1 MLPLWKIFP
10 YNKKKIEKMNTEKLI
25 SLKENFTG
33 QKFQWIKTNRP
44 ELLGKVVRCRDV
56 EPAPG
61 GMFLVIFD
69 DGSKIDSTKLNSDLM
84 MIHGDMQPLSK
95 GEVEQIYGIKKEPR
109 LNPSATKPQVFP
121 NIVQETAY
129 SEPARP
135 VTPTATAAP
144 IQPTTPKSNM
154 FEMFNSDET
163 QISIG
168 LKVKLPDK
176 KLLKM
181 MYSSAENKEKFLNE
195 LAEYLHSK
203 INKQVIKE
211 SMQQVLDPAPLKKEP
226 KPIINFREVDESR

>member
-1 MLPLWKIFP
+1 
-10 YNKKKIEKMNTEKLI
+10 MNTEKLI

-61 GMFLVIFD
+61 GAFLVIFD
-69 DGSKIDSTKLNSDLM
+69 DGSKIDSTRLTSDLM
-84 MIHGDMQPLSK
+84 MIHGDMQPLSR
-95 GEVEQIYGIKKEPR
+95 GEVEQIYGIKKESK
-109 LNPSATKPQVFP
+109 LNSVIQKPQVNEP
-121 NIVQETAY
+121 VIRETPQFENPRPSVAPT
-129 SEPARP
+129 PA
-135 VTPTATAAP
+135 
-144 IQPTTPKSNM
+144 QPSIPKTNM

-181 MYSSAENKEKFLNE
+181 MYSSAENREKFLNE

-211 SMQQVLDPAPLKKEP
+211 SMQQVLDPVPVKKEL